1 LLATGAPGHSLERR
15 TSRLRTL
22 RKSDVAA
29 VNLVD
34 LWLWLDFLG
43 IEAFQSA
50 NTLEARAFYA
60 EWYAALADELTV
72 DIEPRI

>member
-1 LLATGAPGHSLERR
+1 
-15 TSRLRTL
+15 
-22 RKSDVAA
+22 VAA